1 MLYPIHS
8 AGLLVLAAGQSKR
21 LGKPKQLL
29 EFEGQSLVNRLLGI
43 LKKST
48 TYPIGLVLGANADL
62 IYQQLTDK
70 NLYIINNTNW
80 QEGMASSIRLGI
92 QAMME
97 NFPELDG
104 LMILVCDQPH
114 ISENQ
119 IKSLFDIQREKDL
132 PIAASYY
139 SGVVGTPVVFHH
151 SIFKD
156 LLSLKGDIGAKSV
169 IQQREKEVARLDF
182 EKGMIDIDKP
192 EDYEQLISGDS
203 NDY

>member
-1 MLYPIHS
+1 MLYPIHN

-21 LGKPKQLL
+21 LGRPKQLL
-29 EFEGQSLVNRLLGI
+29 EFEGQSLLNRLLGI
-43 LKKST
+43 LKKSSNH
-48 TYPIGLVLGANADL
+48 PIGLVLGANALL
-62 IYQQLTDK
+62 IEQQLTE
-70 NLYIINNTNW
+70 TNIHVIVNPDW
-80 QEGMASSIRLGI
+80 EEGMASSIRLGV
-92 QAMME
+92 QEMTQHL
-97 NFPELDG
+97 PGLDG

-114 ISENQ
+114 ITENQ
-119 IKSLFDIQREKDL
+119 IKSLFQLQQEKDL
-132 PIAASYY
+132 PLAASYY
-139 SGVVGTPVVFHH
+139 SGVVGTPVLFHR
-151 SIFKD
+151 SIFAD